1 MELTAEELRVLGCL
15 IEKQRTVPDTY
26 PMSLNALRG
35 ACNQMTNREPIVS
48 YDEPTIEAALDRL
61 RERHLVRRGVTAGSR
76 VIKYW
81 QLFDEELG
89 LDDAEVAVL
98 CVLTLRGPQTVGE
111 LKGRTER
118 LHSFASLDDVGEALD
133 RLAGRD
139 EPLAQRL
146 AREPGRKESR
156 STHLLGRSVASE
168 PLAGAGGPDA
178 PAEGYAA
185 GASGAP
191 GPGDSDPGDSDPGDV
206 DTLRREL
213 SALRAEVED
222 LRERVDRLGL

>member
-26 PMSLNALRG
+26 PMSLNGLRG
-35 ACNQMTNREPIVS
+35 ACNQTTNREPIVS

-89 LDDAEVAVL
+89 LDNAEVAVL
-98 CVLTLRGPQTVGE
+98 CILTLRGPQTVGE

-118 LHSFASLDDVGEALD
+118 LHPYSSLDEVGATLE

-139 EPLAQRL
+139 EPLVQRL
-146 AREPGRKESR
+146 AREPGRKEPR
-156 STHLLGRSVASE
+156 YTHLLGRSEASGLPVGE
-168 PLAGAGGPDA
+168 GRPATQ
-178 PAEGYAA
+178 AEGQATAA
-185 GASGAP
+185 SAAP
-191 GPGDSDPGDSDPGDV
+191 GLADTDLADV
-206 DTLRREL
+206 EGLRREL
-213 SALRAEVED
+213 TALRAEVEN